1 MVDYIVKQFKDF
13 FIEPEKSINMEEINT
28 NETDMNKDMFYTFNV
43 SDNEIDDDEYNIN
56 YKEKKIDNNK
66 LKKIVEGYETDIE
79 LENYVFKEEEEEE
92 DNILYSIQNYIK
104 NTTNKFMELL
114 ESDTDE
120 KCEID
125 NIINTLDD
133 LYI

>member
-43 SDNEIDDDEYNIN
+43 SDNEEDDEEYNII
-56 YKEKKIDNNK
+56 YKEKKMDDNK
-66 LKKIVEGYETDIE
+66 LKKIAEGYETDIE
-79 LENYVFKEEEEEE
+79 LENYVFKEEE
-92 DNILYSIQNYIK
+92 DNILYTIQNYIK

-114 ESDTDE
+114 EIDIDE
-120 KCEID
+120 KIDID
-125 NIINTLDD
+125 NITNTLDD